1 MNLFSKINSNEYNN
15 RLEQILENKN
25 FDEEVKNLLL
35 SMLYK
40 IENGYKDY
48 TKVKVK
54 AYSKEEFMEQILY
67 IVKEECTQ
75 IEVVTP
81 KTEESKPLEEEN
93 ANCKIDV
100 DRGYILVYANE
111 QDLLYS
117 LIRMHI
123 LQERY
128 EDDESEGLTYY
139 EKAIKEF
146 VLIGK
151 NINDIEIIRDFD
163 GWSWNNNIKNTLEIE
178 TNLIFQNIIMSHMNI
193 NNEKFY
199 NDYIQIINQPYKYE
213 KNLYTMMLTL
223 SAEQN
228 QEVKEIIYKEFND
241 KNSKLELMNDRKRF
255 LNQITED
262 KKQIANDIK
271 NIDELLND
279 KEKLKKEYNER
290 NSKLENK
297 DKIFSI
303 SHLADRLEK
312 ERKQKLDELKF
323 KNRELEPLGY
333 VKQKQELEKECNILK
348 QVINNL
354 ENKEEKMETIIE
366 TQKEFLKSFAK
377 EVEDIKDKES
387 LERILYQFRYYCVLP
402 IAQNKCIYD
411 VEELKETI
419 KKAMNVIID
428 NCIDKEIIT
437 NFSNSISLCYNIL
450 KYVFMTKI
458 IDLKEISVKINKERE
473 EEAEKGK
480 KYYITVSIYDAKD
493 AESSYNQIVD
503 NLKLLNVKTNKKI
516 SLFYKS

>member
-1 MNLFSKINSNEYNN
+1 MNLFSKLNSNEYNN
-15 RLEQILENKN
+15 RLEQILENKK

-48 TKVKVK
+48 TKVKVN

-67 IVKEECTQ
+67 IVKEECTE
-75 IEVVTP
+75 IKIVTP
-81 KTEESKPLEEEN
+81 KTEQSKPLEEEN
-93 ANCKIDV
+93 VNCKIDV
-100 DRGYILVYANE
+100 NRGSILVYANE

-117 LIRMHI
+117 LIKMHI
-123 LQERY
+123 LQKRY
-128 EDDESEGLTYY
+128 QEDEETEGYTYY
-139 EKAIKEF
+139 EKAIREF
-146 VLIGK
+146 ILIAK

-163 GWSWNNNIKNTLEIE
+163 GWSWNSNLKTTQEIE

-199 NDYIQIINQPYKYE
+199 NDYMQAVNQSYEYE

-223 SAEQN
+223 SAEQS
-228 QEVKEIIYKEFND
+228 QEIKEIIYKEFED
-241 KNSKLELMNDRKRF
+241 RDSKLRLMNDRKRF
-255 LNQITED
+255 LNQMTQE

-279 KEKLKKEYNER
+279 KERLKREYTKR
-290 NSKLENK
+290 NAKLENK

-303 SHLADRLEK
+303 SHLADRLEQ

-323 KNRELEPLGY
+323 INRKLEPLGY
-333 VKQKQELEKECNILK
+333 VKQKEELENECNLLK
-348 QVINNL
+348 QVISNL
-354 ENKEEKMETIIE
+354 ENKEEKMETIIN

-377 EVEDIKDKES
+377 RIEDIKDKES
-387 LERILYQFRYYCVLP
+387 LERVLYQFRYYCLIP
-402 IAQNKCIYD
+402 IEPNKCIFD
-411 VEELKETI
+411 VEELKQLI
-419 KKAMNVIID
+419 NKAMNVIID
-428 NCIDKEIIT
+428 NCIDKGIIT

-458 IDLKEISVKINKERE
+458 IDLKEISIKISKEK
-473 EEAEKGK
+473 EEAVEKGN
-480 KYYITVSIYDAKD
+480 KYYITVRIYDAKD
-493 AESSYNQIVD
+493 AESTYNQVVD

-516 SLFYKS
+516 SLFL